1 MTLKSDLK
9 KIDLKSELI
18 TNIEYEGI
26 MEFWKKNLLV
36 CWFGVFATSTG
47 LSQLAPI
54 LPLYI
59 NQLGVHDLADIE
71 HWSGLIYGV
80 TFIVMAVFS
89 PIWGQAAD
97 KYGRKPMLLRA
108 SLGMAIVI
116 AGMGFVQNVYQL
128 AGLRLLQGTI
138 SGFTSASITLIATQT
153 PKEHSGWALGTLSTG
168 SVAGML
174 LGPLFG
180 GYLAGI
186 MGIRSVF
193 FVIGS
198 LLLIAFITSF
208 LFVQEEFAVSHK
220 KTQSFKEVWHLI
232 PDVKVMVAM
241 FVTTFVLQ
249 LALMSIQPIITV
261 YITQI
266 SENTTHVAFISGM
279 VFAASGFASIL
290 AAPRLGKLSDKIG
303 PHKVILG
310 ALLAAGILFIPQA
323 FVQNYW
329 ELMGLRFLLGIA
341 TAGLLPSI
349 NTLLTQISP
358 DEITGRVFGYNQSV
372 QFLGSFGGSILGGEV
387 AAMFGIH
394 YVFFFTSA
402 LLLIN
407 ALWVYKTVYARKLLS
422 K

>member
-1 MTLKSDLK
+1 
-9 KIDLKSELI
+9 
-18 TNIEYEGI
+18 
-26 MEFWKKNLLV
+26 MEFWKRNLLV

-59 NQLGVHDLADIE
+59 DQLGVHDLAEIE
-71 HWSGLIYGV
+71 HWSGIIYGI
-80 TFIVMAVFS
+80 TFIVMAVFA

-116 AGMGFVQNVYQL
+116 AGMGFAQNVYQL

-138 SGFTSASITLIATQT
+138 SGFYSASITLIATQT
-153 PKEHSGWALGTLSTG
+153 PKERLGWALGTLSTG

-186 MGIRSVF
+186 IGIRNVF

-198 LLLIAFITSF
+198 LLLIGFMASY
-208 LFVQEEFAVSHK
+208 LFVREEFVVSDK
-220 KTQSFKEVWHLI
+220 KAPCFKEVYSLI
-232 PDVKVMVAM
+232 PDPKVMAAM
-241 FVTTFVLQ
+241 FVTTLVLQ

-261 YITQI
+261 YIAQI
-266 SENTTHVAFISGM
+266 SENTTQVAFISGM
-279 VFAASGFASIL
+279 VFAVSGLASIV
-290 AAPRLGKLSDKIG
+290 AAPWLGQLSDKIG
-303 PHKVILG
+303 PQKVILG
-310 ALLAAGILFIPQA
+310 ALLAAGILFLPQA

-349 NTLLTQISP
+349 NTLLTQITP
-358 DEITGRVFGYNQSV
+358 DEVTGRVFGYNQSA
-372 QFLGSFGGSILGGEV
+372 QFIGSFGGAVLGGET

-407 ALWVYKTVYARKLLS
+407 ALWVYRTLYISKTSSL
-422 K
+422 